1 MSESSGSTLHALA
14 SCEAGPTGSF
24 DDNVTRAASG
34 GSSASTATDLIGDVL
49 FSDGDGDDE
58 EQAILAGEHS
68 AFETVDRIAP
78 PRALSM
84 LSYLSMNSKEFVR
97 DVLIA
102 FSLTVLFAAGVMRT
116 SAPSLFYAAVSVQAL
131 YSRDRADLK
140 HLFPRMLVVL
150 TSAIAIG
157 MILFHVV
164 VNEALTYSSPLLL
177 QVPFTSSG
185 LSSSWVWALNRF
197 SGGRLLQSF
206 EYASKPRVRV
216 VCTGC
221 PGSAGVALPVYRALV
236 GFCYFDGA

>member
-1 MSESSGSTLHALA
+1 MSESSGSSLHVLA
-14 SCEAGPTGSF
+14 FSEAGPAAGSF
-24 DDNVTRAASG
+24 DDDVARAASR

-49 FSDGDGDDE
+49 FSDLDGDDE
-58 EQAILAGEHS
+58 EHAILAGEES
-68 AFETVDRIAP
+68 AFGTVDRIAP
-78 PRALSM
+78 ARARSM
-84 LSYLSMNSKEFVR
+84 LSYWSMNSKEFVR
-97 DVLIA
+97 DVLVA

-116 SAPSLFYAAVSVQAL
+116 SVPSLFYAAVSVQAL

-157 MILFHVV
+157 MILFHVI

-197 SGGRLLQSF
+197 FRW
-206 EYASKPRVRV
+206 
-216 VCTGC
+216 
-221 PGSAGVALPVYRALV
+221 SALAKFR
-236 GFCYFDGA
+236 